1 VYVPFLPFFAFFALF
16 LYTGMTCFQ
25 VYVPFLGIK
34 LYTEVINVYGV
45 EIHRCTFLIKMCIK
59 TF

>member
-1 VYVPFLPFFAFFALF
+1 MYVPFLPFFAFFALF

-34 LYTEVINVYGV
+34 LYTES
-45 EIHRCTFLIKMCIK
+45 
-59 TF
+59 